1 MYFGKQFRKKRSIMK
16 KTFILVTA
24 VLASVLFANKG
35 FAQDDELVGVF
46 RWYNPVDQNYI
57 TVADG
62 QFQEGQMLNWNWK
75 NKTFMFNAYR
85 NPAPGRLAVYSWYNP
100 DTKDYA
106 SIAEDEF
113 NDDQMIKMGYTNK
126 TLQYYAL
133 TRRGPNTVPVY
144 RWSIRKNHDWVT
156 IPEEGNTDAYYKKGY
171 SRKTFQYFGIPRSV
185 DAAIYN
191 QL

>member
-24 VLASVLFANKG
+24 VLASVFIANKG

-75 NKTFMFNAYR
+75 NKTFMFSAYR
-85 NPAPGRLAVYSWYNP
+85 NPAPGRVAIFSWYNP

-113 NDDQMIKMGYTNK
+113 NDDQMIKM
-126 TLQYYAL
+126 
-133 TRRGPNTVPVY
+133 
-144 RWSIRKNHDWVT
+144 
-156 IPEEGNTDAYYKKGY
+156 
-171 SRKTFQYFGIPRSV
+171 
-185 DAAIYN
+185 
-191 QL
+191 

>member
-24 VLASVLFANKG
+24 VLASVFIANKG

-75 NKTFMFNAYR
+75 NKTFMFSAYR
-85 NPAPGRLAVYSWYNP
+85 TPAPGRVAVYSWYNP

-171 SRKTFQYFGIPRSV
+171 SRKTFQYFGIPRST